1 MNDIAAL
8 PRIGGHL
15 ALDFANTAG
24 LHASA
29 VRREHLNRYHDVLD
43 WAAAAGVLAPR
54 LNRTLA
60 TSAERRPRD
69 AASALAKV
77 VALRENIYRVFARL
91 AQRKP
96 PLREDLVR
104 LHQARIAT
112 LAAAEPEWAEHRV
125 ALRWPDDPADLL
137 RPIYPVLLAT
147 GELLES
153 GDFDRLRQC
162 GNHPCGWLFLDL
174 SKNGSRRWCSSA
186 ECGNATRVRRFRA
199 RTAGSV

>member
-1 MNDIAAL
+1 MEDIAAL

-29 VRREHLNRYHDVLD
+29 ERLEHLHRYQDVLVWTAD
-43 WAAAAGVLAPR
+43 HGLLAPR
-54 LNRTLA
+54 LKRMLA
-60 TSAERRPRD
+60 TRADQRPRD
-69 AASALAKV
+69 AAGALAKV
-77 VALRENIYRVFARL
+77 VTLRETIYRVFARV

-104 LHQARIAT
+104 LHRAR
-112 LAAAEPEWAEHRV
+112 LAALDTAAPEWRKNRIV
-125 ALRWPDDPADLL
+125 LRWPDDPADLI
-137 RPIYPVLLAT
+137 RPIYPVLLAAI
-147 GELLES
+147 ELLES

-174 SKNGSRRWCSSA
+174 SKNGSRRWCSSE

-199 RTAGSV
+199 RTAGR